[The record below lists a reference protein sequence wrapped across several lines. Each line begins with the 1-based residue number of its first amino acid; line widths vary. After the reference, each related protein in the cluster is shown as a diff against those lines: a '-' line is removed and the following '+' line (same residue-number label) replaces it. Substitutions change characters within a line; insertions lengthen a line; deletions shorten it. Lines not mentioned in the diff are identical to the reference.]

1 MATLSQFRGEDY
13 FLKHKYAALRLLQ
26 KYTKIKGHIIKTI
39 YDNFKCQL

>member
-13 FLKHKYAALRLLQ
+13 FLKHKYATLRLLQ

-39 YDNFKCQL
+39 YDNFECQL